1 MKIIGTGVGLPRLRV
16 TNDMIAKY
24 VDTSDEWVSSRT
36 GIRERRI
43 ISDETLIDL
52 GTQAAKEALAKASV
66 DIADIDLLI
75 CSNVANS
82 YVTPSLGCII
92 QGKLGASCPCF
103 DINNACA
110 GFLTAIDIADGYI
123 SSGKYKNILIVCAE
137 EPSRIVDWTS
147 REACILFGDAASA
160 AVVTVGEGLQK
171 MRISTKS
178 MPDVLYYKRKL
189 EYNPFVTKNEE
200 GFKPLQMNGREVF
213 KMAVSASVA
222 DIKKVV
228 EDTGWKM
235 EDVDMFVLHQANLRI
250 IESIRQHLDLP
261 EEKVPHN
268 VERSGNTSSA
278 CIPILL
284 NELLEEGKIK
294 KGDKIVFSAFGAGF
308 STAAGTYIWE

>member
-1 MKIIGTGVGLPRLRV
+1 MRIIGTGVALPQLRV

-24 VDTSDEWVSSRT
+24 VDTSDEWVASRT
-36 GIRERRI
+36 GIKERRI
-43 ISDETLIDL
+43 ISTESLIDL
-52 GTQAAKEALAKASV
+52 GAQAAKDAVAAAGI
-66 DIADIDLLI
+66 DMADVDLLI

-92 QGKLGASCPCF
+92 QGKIDATCPCF

-110 GFLTAIDIADGYI
+110 GFLTALDMADGYI
-123 SSGKYKNILIVCAE
+123 TSGRYKNILIICAE

-160 AVVTVGEGLQK
+160 AVVTDGEGLK
-171 MRISTKS
+171 KIKLSTKS
-178 MPDVLYYKRKL
+178 LPDVLYYRRKL
-189 EYNPFVTKNEE
+189 EYNPFVTKDQGEY
-200 GFKPLQMNGREVF
+200 KPLQMNGREVF

-250 IESIRQHLDLP
+250 IDSIRQHLDLP

-284 NELLEEGKIK
+284 NELIAEGKIK
-294 KGDKIVFSAFGAGF
+294 KGYKIVFSAFGAGF
-308 STAAGTYIWE
+308 SSAAATYEWK